1 MANDGNMDEE
11 VFVHGNRLTAM
22 RQNNNSGIY
31 KSRSIL
37 LKSVVRQEQT
47 HKINDIKD
55 ALSDDKNPSA
65 YSVFLKSIYSL

>member
-37 LKSVVRQEQT
+37 GISSVRDV
-47 HKINDIKD
+47 D
-55 ALSDDKNPSA
+55 
-65 YSVFLKSIYSL
+65 SIIDNYNVI